1 MKKVQCNDLKVI
13 YNEIYNDFNNN
24 SEKIK
29 IDLLYAFN
37 GTGKTRL
44 SRIFSKLQEN
54 KVLCFNSMFQDEFVW
69 NNNYSFLTI
78 DKNSWIVKFIQDQG
92 LENRIEDNFQMFC
105 NDTICPYIDL
115 DLGIIEFSAKTLN
128 GYEDNIKISK
138 AEESIFIWTVFYTF
152 IDSMIYEL
160 KEEKDNRSTDVF
172 DNIEYI
178 IIDDPVSSVDDI
190 KIMNI
195 AIKLY
200 ELIERINEIKT
211 NKKQSIL
218 ITTHHALF
226 YNTIYNLFNRI
237 NYINFKSFV
246 LTKKEYCY
254 FLEKK
259 GDSPFGYHLVLID
272 KIYNA
277 IKEDSIEKNHFNM
290 FRILLEKT
298 SNYFGYKKYEDCL
311 VDSDYKKEIIKL
323 INLYSHGN
331 LPEFEYSDLTDEEK
345 IIFKSAFNDFLN
357 RYKIEVKNESFIN

>member
-1 MKKVQCNDLKVI
+1 MKKVQCNNLKDI

-54 KVLCFNSMFQDEFVW
+54 KVLCFNSMFLDEFKW
-69 NNNYSFLTI
+69 SNENYFLKI
-78 DKNSWIVKFIQDQG
+78 DNDSWILKFIQEQG
-92 LENRIEDNFQMFC
+92 LENRIEDNFQKFC
-105 NDTICPYIDL
+105 GDFICPSMDL
-115 DLGIIEFSAKTLN
+115 NLGIIEFSAKTLD
-128 GYEDNIKISK
+128 GYENSIKISK

-178 IIDDPVSSVDDI
+178 IIDDPVSSIDDI

-211 NKKQSIL
+211 NKKPSIL

-226 YNTIYNLFNRI
+226 YNTIYNLFNRTD
-237 NYINFKSFV
+237 YISFKSFV
-246 LTKKEYCY
+246 LTKKEYSY

-259 GDSPFGYHLVLID
+259 GDSPFGYHLILID

-345 IIFKSAFNDFLN
+345 IIFKNAFNDFLN
-357 RYKIEVKNESFIN
+357 RYKIEVKNE